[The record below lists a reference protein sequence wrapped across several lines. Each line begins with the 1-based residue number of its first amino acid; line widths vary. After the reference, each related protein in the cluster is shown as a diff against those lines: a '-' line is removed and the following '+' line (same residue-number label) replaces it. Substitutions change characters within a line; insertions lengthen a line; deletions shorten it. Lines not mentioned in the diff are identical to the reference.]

1 MARLNIAERRLPQ
14 DGRIK
19 LAVRGKDID
28 LRVATMPTM
37 HGEAV
42 VLRILDRAS
51 VALDFTSARLRRRC
65 TRRLSRGAH
74 PPERHHPGHRPDRQR
89 QDHHAYTSLIELNTP
104 DRKVL
109 AVEDPIEYQLDGVNQ
124 VQIKPQIGLSFAQ
137 VLRSMLRHD
146 PDVIMVGEIRDL
158 ETAQIAIQAA
168 LTGHL
173 VLSTVH
179 TNNAASTLT
188 RLLDMGVEDYLLTS
202 TLNAIVAQR
211 LVRRLC
217 QQREAYTPL
226 PELLEQLGLQGR
238 SDITFWRPV
247 GCAKCNDTGYFGRI
261 SINEVLIMSDPIR
274 RQILHHAEAT
284 ELQRAG
290 LAAGMRPMFQDG
302 IAKAAAGVTTIEEVL
317 RVTREVD

>member
-1 MARLNIAERRLPQ
+1 VPLDKLNLEESQLELLKLMIARPEGIILVTGPT
-14 DGRIK
+14 GS
-19 LAVRGKDID
+19 GKTTT
-28 LRVATMPTM
+28 L
-37 HGEAV
+37 
-42 VLRILDRAS
+42 
-51 VALDFTSARLRRRC
+51 
-65 TRRLSRGAH
+65 
-74 PPERHHPGHRPDRQR
+74 
-89 QDHHAYTSLIELNTP
+89 YTSLIELNTP

-124 VQIKPQIGLSFAQ
+124 VQIKPQIGLSFAH

-173 VLSTVH
+173 VLSTLH

-188 RLLDMGVEDYLLTS
+188 RLLDMGVEDYLMTS

-217 QQREAYTPL
+217 RDCFEAYSPL
-226 PELLEQLGLQGR
+226 PEMLEQLGLDGR
-238 SDITFWRPV
+238 EDITFWRPV
-247 GCAKCNDTGYFGRI
+247 GCPRCNDTGYYGRI

-274 RQILHHAEAT
+274 KQILHHAEAT
-284 ELQRAG
+284 ELQRVA
-290 LAAGMRPMFQDG
+290 LTAGMRPMFQDG
-302 IAKAAAGVTTIEEVL
+302 IDKAAAGVTTIEEVL